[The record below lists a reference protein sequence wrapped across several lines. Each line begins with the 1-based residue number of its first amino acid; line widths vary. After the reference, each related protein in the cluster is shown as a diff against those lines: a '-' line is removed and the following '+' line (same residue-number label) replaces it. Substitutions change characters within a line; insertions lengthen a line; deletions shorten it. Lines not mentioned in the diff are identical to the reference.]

1 MLKRGLG
8 GGWRIWRAWLLI
20 GLIST
25 LAALGQGRAH
35 ARTFTSLPVTHC
47 DASSL
52 QQVVTCVEG
61 SVLLLD
67 VSTSSTESR
76 GTGFVIQNDAT
87 GTYVL
92 TNKHVAEGGT
102 PSNMTAVGPDGHTKY
117 HILAI
122 AEDPGKTGTPADL
135 AVIKLPPTN
144 LRPLAWGDSE
154 RLQVGETVASI
165 GYGLA
170 FQLGGPPSVTEGIIS
185 SLHRDLADGFGPA
198 WIQHQSTINHGNSGG
213 PLLDLTGDVVG
224 VNTLSIDQLP
234 SQSGSGQE
242 PVQGV
247 FFAIPANTAQ
257 QEAVALIGS
266 LRHQVVGTTVA
277 SFYSTTLAQYNA
289 WPGNDSAPPPI
300 PISHFAKG
308 TQVVTFYFRYQG
320 AIANVTTFQMIIRDH
335 QGKAY
340 FPSKVH
346 KVVETAGGFML
357 SMNYGE
363 PFGLGVYK
371 VDLLIDGRLVANTP
385 FTVGN
390 PPGTVSI
397 THLYTT
403 TSGAY
408 DAWGAHGNYAPPP
421 RAIKLPAGAHL
432 VGIYFV
438 YSGATPKVS
447 TYQIVVRDSTGAA
460 YFTGQVHKF
469 VNVAND
475 HMSELDNGGPFP
487 KGSYK
492 VQLLVNGT
500 VAATTSFTVGGG

>member
-1 MLKRGLG
+1 MNSGRSGD
-8 GGWRIWRAWLLI
+8 WRLWRVWLLV
-20 GLIST
+20 GLINS
-25 LAALGQGRAH
+25 LAAVGQGRAH
-35 ARTFTSLPVTHC
+35 ARTLTALPVTHC
-47 DASSL
+47 NASSL

-61 SVLLLD
+61 SVLLMD
-67 VSTSSTESR
+67 VNTSSTESR
-76 GTGFVIQNDAT
+76 GTGFVIRNDAT

-102 PSNMTAVGPDGHTKY
+102 PGNMTVTTPDGRVKY
-117 HILAI
+117 HVLAI

-135 AVIKLPPTN
+135 AVVKLQPTT

-185 SLHRDLADGFGPA
+185 ALHRDLADGFGPA

-266 LRHQVVGTTVA
+266 LRHQTVGTTVA

-289 WPGNDSAPPPI
+289 WPGTNSAPPPV
-300 PISHFAKG
+300 PVSRFAKG

-320 AIANVTTFQMIIRDH
+320 ATAHSTTFQVIIRDH
-335 QGKAY
+335 LGKAY

-346 KVVETAGGFML
+346 NLVGESGGFML

-363 PFGLGVYK
+363 PFSPGVYK
-371 VDLLIDGRLVANTP
+371 VDLLIAGRVVANTP

-390 PPGTVSI
+390 PPGAVVI
-397 THLYTT
+397 THLYST
-403 TSGAY
+403 TSAAY
-408 DAWGAHGNYAPPP
+408 NAWGAKGNYAPPA
-421 RAIKLPAGAHL
+421 RTTRLPAGASL

-438 YSGATPKVS
+438 YSGAIPKVS
-447 TYQIVVRDSTGAA
+447 TYQIVVRDHTGAA

-487 KGSYK
+487 NGTYK
-492 VQLLVNGT
+492 VQLVVNGT
-500 VAATTSFTVGGG
+500 VAATTAFTVGAT